1 MRVPSDLS
9 YTQDHEWLKIDA
21 EGNAVVGITDYAQ
34 NSLGDITY
42 VEVPEVGQTFSAG
55 ETFGVVESV
64 KAASDLFM
72 PVDGEILAVNEGL
85 NDVPERANQ
94 SPYEDGWIIRIKS
107 TNPDQLTALLSP
119 EAYEKQTS

>member
-1 MRVPSDLS
+1 MRVPLDLS

-85 NDVPERANQ
+85 DEAPEHVNQ
-94 SPYEDGWIIRIKS
+94 SPYEVGWVIKIKPS
-107 TNPDQLTALLSP
+107 NPGQLAGLLSS
-119 EAYEKQTS
+119 EDYEKQTG

>member
-21 EGNAVVGITDYAQ
+21 EGNVVVGITDYAQ

-42 VEVPEVGQTFSAG
+42 VEVPEVGQKFSAG

-72 PVDGEILAVNEGL
+72 PVDGEILAINEGL
-85 NDVPERANQ
+85 ESAPEQINQ
-94 SPYEDGWIIRIKS
+94 APYEAGWIIRIRP
-107 TNPDQLTALLSP
+107 TNSDQMSALLSS
-119 EAYEKQTS
+119 EAYEKLTS

>member
-9 YTQDHEWLKIDA
+9 YTQDHEWLRIDA

-42 VEVPEVGQTFSAG
+42 VEVPEVGQTFNAG

-72 PVDGEILAVNEGL
+72 PVDGEILAINEGL
-85 NDVPERANQ
+85 DEAPEQINQ
-94 SPYEDGWIIRIKS
+94 SPYEAGWVIKIKPGS
-107 TNPDQLTALLSP
+107 PDQLSALLSP
-119 EAYEKQTS
+119 EAYEKQTE